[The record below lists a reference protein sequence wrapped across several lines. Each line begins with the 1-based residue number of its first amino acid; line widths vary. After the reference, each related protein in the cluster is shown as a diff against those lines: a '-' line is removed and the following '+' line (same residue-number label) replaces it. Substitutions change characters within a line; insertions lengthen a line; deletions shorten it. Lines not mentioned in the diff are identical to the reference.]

1 MDLKFTE
8 EVEKTIDIGGA
19 SITYVE
25 ALPVDRA
32 AAYAASVTQDAGGQ
46 SFDPSVFS
54 RVLFSRCVRAW
65 DGVTLNGAPLTADSA
80 LRVRGR
86 VYRGAEIFVFFDE
99 ISGPL
104 MAAILPRVEEPTAN
118 P

>member
-19 SITYVE
+19 IVTYVE
-25 ALPVDRA
+25 ALPVDRS
-32 AAYAASVTQDAGGQ
+32 AAYAASVTPDAGGQ
-46 SFDPSVFS
+46 VFDPSAFS

-65 DGVTLNGAPLTADSA
+65 DGVNLNGAPLTTDSA

-99 ISGPL
+99 LAGPL
-104 MAAILPRVEEPTAN
+104 MTAILPRVEEPPVN